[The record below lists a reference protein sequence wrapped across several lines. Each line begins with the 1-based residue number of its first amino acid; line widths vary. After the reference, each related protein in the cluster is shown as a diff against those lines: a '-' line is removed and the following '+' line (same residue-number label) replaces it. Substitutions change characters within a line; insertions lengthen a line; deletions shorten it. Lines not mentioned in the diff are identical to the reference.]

1 MTEDEAKK
9 KWCPY
14 CADSREIGVISRMMA
29 VLGESMATRT
39 AAITAIADKV
49 EGAQKCCAS
58 TCMMW
63 QSDTGTCG
71 LAKIKEA

>member
-1 MTEDEAKK
+1 MSEDEAKK

-14 CADSREIGVISRMMA
+14 CADSRAIGVISGMMA
-29 VLGESMATRT
+29 MLSESLANRT
-39 AAITAIADKV
+39 AAIVAIADKV

-63 QSDTGTCG
+63 QPETGTCG
-71 LAKIKEA
+71 LTK